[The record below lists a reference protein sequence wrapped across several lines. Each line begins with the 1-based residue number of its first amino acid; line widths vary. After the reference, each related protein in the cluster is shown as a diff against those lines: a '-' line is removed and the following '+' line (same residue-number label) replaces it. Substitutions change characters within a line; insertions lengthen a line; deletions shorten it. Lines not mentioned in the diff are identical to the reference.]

1 MMNYFTINPYTA
13 TPHPQQVFVVENIK
27 PLAPPPMEILFN
39 TDGTQPKKRA
49 GRKRKEPTPDTS
61 YVVDQTM
68 FQQQQSSMLDN
79 SCSNEQASPNSA
91 STSDDDERA
100 TKRRKTLGAPE
111 DQKNKHN
118 LTSKKGRMRINTEI
132 MSLKELLPECREV
145 ECNKASILHCTVQ
158 TLKRMQVTTTQ
169 LALTNAK
176 LEKDN
181 KKIIKMNKRLYEE
194 VIKLRGA
201 LGEAVPNI
209 SAFDEESNEQEE
221 TVLAGQVFESNESS
235 DSAPFPSYVQQSSPL
250 PQMEVHGEIS
260 IPMTAMALAE
270 QALPST
276 EYGAMPSFA
285 TYPSL
290 PVDFAAPTKYTYTD
304 SAVSDA
310 VSSSF
315 PAHSS
320 SFDFS
325 AADFNMMPA
334 FNNYNASLMFVL
346 FFTVPFLFSESTGP
360 ALTQL
365 TTSAGTSRTL
375 NWLSTAA
382 DSTFTFTPTAIVLA
396 LAALCFTVVLVCW
409 ALSLRGWHKQTA
421 HQSSISLP
429 VRRRKSSRTS
439 FWSSVA
445 RVFNIGS
452 TVDTPAPAAVKKIE
466 I

>member
-1 MMNYFTINPYTA
+1 
-13 TPHPQQVFVVENIK
+13 
-27 PLAPPPMEILFN
+27 
-39 TDGTQPKKRA
+39 
-49 GRKRKEPTPDTS
+49 
-61 YVVDQTM
+61 
-68 FQQQQSSMLDN
+68 
-79 SCSNEQASPNSA
+79 
-91 STSDDDERA
+91 
-100 TKRRKTLGAPE
+100 
-111 DQKNKHN
+111 
-118 LTSKKGRMRINTEI
+118 
-132 MSLKELLPECREV
+132 
-145 ECNKASILHCTVQ
+145 
-158 TLKRMQVTTTQ
+158 
-169 LALTNAK
+169 
-176 LEKDN
+176 
-181 KKIIKMNKRLYEE
+181 MNKRLYEE

-201 LGEAVPNI
+201 MGEAVPNI

-221 TVLAGQVFESNESS
+221 TVLSGQVFESSESS
-235 DSAPFPSYVQQSSPL
+235 DSVPFPPYVQQSSPL

-290 PVDFAAPTKYTYTD
+290 PADFAAPNKYTYTD

-310 VSSSF
+310 VVPSSF

-346 FFTVPFLFSESTGP
+346 FFTVPFLFSESAGP

-365 TTSAGTSRTL
+365 TSAGTSRTL

-382 DSTFTFTPTAIVLA
+382 DSSFTFTPAAIVLA
-396 LAALCFTVVLVCW
+396 LAALCFTVVLVVW
-409 ALSLRGWHKQTA
+409 ALSLRGWYKQTA

-439 FWSSVA
+439 FWSRVA
-445 RVFNIGS
+445 RAFNIGS
-452 TVDTPAPAAVKKIE
+452 AVDTPAPVAVKKIE

>member
-1 MMNYFTINPYTA
+1 
-13 TPHPQQVFVVENIK
+13 
-27 PLAPPPMEILFN
+27 
-39 TDGTQPKKRA
+39 
-49 GRKRKEPTPDTS
+49 
-61 YVVDQTM
+61 
-68 FQQQQSSMLDN
+68 
-79 SCSNEQASPNSA
+79 
-91 STSDDDERA
+91 
-100 TKRRKTLGAPE
+100 
-111 DQKNKHN
+111 
-118 LTSKKGRMRINTEI
+118 MRINTEI

-158 TLKRMQVTTTQ
+158 TLKRLQVTTTQ

-194 VIKLRGA
+194 VIKLRA
-201 LGEAVPNI
+201 AMGESVPNI
-209 SAFDEESNEQEE
+209 SAFEERDESNEQED
-221 TVLAGQVFESNESS
+221 LFESSPSSDSS
-235 DSAPFPSYVQQSSPL
+235 DSAVFPQYVQQSSPL

-276 EYGAMPSFA
+276 EYGAVPSFA
-285 TYPSL
+285 AYPSL
-290 PVDFAAPTKYTYTD
+290 PTDFAAPTKSYTYTE
-304 SAVSDA
+304 SATSDA
-310 VSSSF
+310 VVSSSF

-346 FFTVPFLFSESTGP
+346 FFTVPFLVSESTGP

-365 TTSAGTSRTL
+365 TSAGTSRTL

-382 DSTFTFTPTAIVLA
+382 DSTFTFTPSAIVLA
-396 LAALCFTVVLVCW
+396 LAALCFAVVLVCW
-409 ALSLRGWHKQTA
+409 AVSLRGWYKQSA
-421 HQSSISLP
+421 QHSSIHLP
-429 VRRRKSSRTS
+429 VRRRKSARTS

-445 RVFNIGS
+445 RVFGLGS
-452 TVDTPAPAAVKKIE
+452 PVVESSSPVMVKKIE